1 MAVPRVAR
9 DLIQVA
15 ETTTTFTLRNRLAID
30 IGGTFTDVVLESGDA
45 QFARK
50 VLTSHVQPA
59 DAVLRGIQEL
69 FSEQDIAPDSISLV
83 LHGTTLA
90 TNAIIE
96 RRGAKTA
103 LLTTEGHRDVLAM
116 AFENRFEQYDVNI
129 ERPEPLIPRNLRIP
143 IHERMSAEG
152 NALRLLDEESV
163 NQAIDTLRREN
174 VESVAIGFLHSFTN
188 SAHEEAVATN
198 VASALPNVAVSLS
211 SQVCP
216 EIREYERFSTTCAN
230 AYVLPLMSAYLNDL
244 ASRLEALGI
253 RCPFLVMTSNG
264 GLTTL
269 ATAVKFPI
277 RLVESGPAG
286 GAVLAAWK
294 ARELGVTEAL
304 SFDMGGTTAKIC
316 MIEGGAPLR
325 SRSFEVDRRYRF
337 KKGSG
342 LPVRIPV
349 IEMVEIGAG
358 GGSIARVDQL
368 KRIRVGPESAGSEP
382 GPACYGLGGELPT
395 VTDADTVMGR
405 LEAARF
411 AEGQMALDLDA
422 GKQAIAS
429 NLLSDADANPR
440 DAARAIAEVVDENM
454 ASAARGH
461 ASEWGKTVAG
471 RVLIAYGGAAPLHA
485 TRLLSKLNCD
495 YALIPVGA
503 GVGSALG
510 FLRSPIAYEVVLS
523 KYMRLST
530 YDRDD
535 IERVIELMHAEA
547 ETVMSE
553 AVSEL
558 DVQVS
563 ATAYMRYVGQ
573 GYEISVPLNL
583 DNLSLDHLRLA
594 FETAYES
601 LYGRLLPKSDI
612 EVMSWTLTLAT
623 ETENPTRLDST
634 NDTAQYDDVC
644 REQPLV
650 ELDKESVARCID
662 RENLK
667 PGHYVLG
674 PALISERHT
683 TTLIPT
689 GFEML
694 VNGAHDLIVRRC
706 VS

>member
-1 MAVPRVAR
+1 MARNST
-9 DLIQVA
+9 QVV
-15 ETTTTFTLRNRLAID
+15 EITTTSTLTNRLAID
-30 IGGTFTDVVLESGDA
+30 IGGTFTDVVLECGDD
-45 QFARK
+45 QFTRK
-50 VLTSHVQPA
+50 VLTSHDHPA

-69 FSEQDIAPDSISLV
+69 FNEHEVTPDSISLV

-96 RRGAKTA
+96 RRGARTA

-129 ERPEPLIPRNLRIP
+129 ERPEPLIPRYLRIP
-143 IHERMSAEG
+143 VYERMSAEG
-152 NALRLLDEESV
+152 VSLRALDMGSV
-163 NQAIDTLRREN
+163 DVAIKTLRREN
-174 VESVAIGFLHSFTN
+174 VESVAIGFLHSYTN
-188 SAHEEAVATN
+188 SAHEDAVAEQ
-198 VASALPNVAVSLS
+198 VADALPDVALSLS

-230 AYVLPLMSAYLNDL
+230 AYVLPLMSTYLHDL
-244 ASRLEALGI
+244 SERMAAMGI

-269 ATAVKFPI
+269 DTAVKFPI

-294 ARELGVTEAL
+294 ARELGVTKAL

-316 MIEGGAPLR
+316 MIDEGTPLR

-358 GGSIARVDQL
+358 GGSIAQVDQL
-368 KRIRVGPESAGSEP
+368 KRIRVGPESAGSDP

-395 VTDADTVMGR
+395 VTDADAIMGR
-405 LEAARF
+405 LEAANF
-411 AEGQMALDLDA
+411 AGGQMVLDLE
-422 GKQAIAS
+422 AS
-429 NLLSDADANPR
+429 NLAITTNIVGNEHQNPH

-461 ASEWGKTVAG
+461 ASEWGKTVAE
-471 RVLIAYGGAAPLHA
+471 RVLIAYGGAAPIHA
-485 TRLLSKLNCD
+485 ARLLTKLNCD

-510 FLRSPIAYEVVLS
+510 FLRSPIAYEVVHS

-530 YDRDD
+530 YDRSVVEDVVD
-535 IERVIELMHAEA
+535 TMRAEA
-547 ETVMSE
+547 E
-553 AVSEL
+553 AVLTETTSEL
-558 DVQVS
+558 EVQVA

-573 GYEISVPLNL
+573 GYEISVPLDL
-583 DNLSLDHLRLA
+583 EDLSIEKLRTN
-594 FETAYES
+594 FEFSYEA

-623 ETENPTRLDST
+623 IAKEPTLLDAISELT
-634 NDTAQYDDVC
+634 SYDAIN
-644 REQPLV
+644 REQ
-650 ELDKESVARCID
+650 ELTEFDEETVAQCID
-662 RENLK
+662 RVNLK
-667 PGHYVLG
+667 PGHHVIG

-683 TTLIPT
+683 STLIPS
-689 GFEML
+689 GFEMI
-694 VNGAHDLIVRRC
+694 VNRAHDLILRRHA
-706 VS
+706 S

>member
-1 MAVPRVAR
+1 M
-9 DLIQVA
+9 
-15 ETTTTFTLRNRLAID
+15 TNRLAID
-30 IGGTFTDVVLESGDA
+30 IGGTFTDVVLECGEE
-45 QFARK
+45 QFTRK
-50 VLTSHVQPA
+50 VLTSHDQPA
-59 DAVLRGIQEL
+59 DAVLRGIREL
-69 FSEQDIAPDSISLV
+69 FSETEVSSDSISLV

-96 RRGAKTA
+96 RRGARTA

-129 ERPEPLIPRNLRIP
+129 ERPEPLIPRYLRIP
-143 IHERMSAEG
+143 VYERMGPEG
-152 NALRLLDEESV
+152 VPLRALDRVSV
-163 NQAIDTLRREN
+163 DDAIETLNREN
-174 VESVAIGFLHSFTN
+174 VESVAVGFLHSYTN
-188 SAHEEAVATN
+188 SAHEDAVAEQL
-198 VASALPNVAVSLS
+198 AKALPDVALSLS

-230 AYVLPLMSAYLNDL
+230 AYVLPLMATYLHDL
-244 ASRLEALGI
+244 SERMQAIGI
-253 RCPFLVMTSNG
+253 HCPFLVMTSNG

-269 ATAVKFPI
+269 ANAVKFPI

-294 ARELGVTEAL
+294 ARQLGVSKAL

-316 MIEGGAPLR
+316 MIDEGAPLR

-358 GGSIARVDQL
+358 GGSIAHVDQL
-368 KRIRVGPESAGSEP
+368 KRVRVGPESAGSEP
-382 GPACYGLGGELPT
+382 GPACYGIGGDSPT
-395 VTDADTVMGR
+395 VTDADAVMGR
-405 LEAARF
+405 LEAGRF
-411 AEGQMALDLDA
+411 AGGQMTLDLDA
-422 GKQAIAS
+422 GKHAIVS
-429 NLLSDADANPR
+429 HILRDSREKPH

-461 ASEWGKTVAG
+461 ASEWGKTVAE

-485 TRLLSKLNCD
+485 TRLISKLNCD

-510 FLRSPIAYEVVLS
+510 FLRSPIAYEVVHS

-530 YDRDD
+530 YDRETVARIID
-535 IERVIELMHAEA
+535 RMHAEA
-547 ETVMSE
+547 KSVVSQ
-553 AVSEL
+553 AVNEL
-558 DVQVS
+558 EVHVS

-573 GYEISVPLNL
+573 GYEISVPLDL
-583 DNLSLDHLRLA
+583 ENLSLDQIRSA
-594 FETAYES
+594 FEVSYET

-623 ETENPTRLDST
+623 VAEEPTRLNSAIELERF
-634 NDTAQYDDVC
+634 NDAC
-644 REQPLV
+644 REQALT
-650 ELDKESVARCID
+650 ELDMESVARCID

-667 PGHYVLG
+667 PGHHVLG

-683 TTLIPT
+683 TTLVPT
-689 GFEML
+689 GFEL
-694 VNGAHDLIVRRC
+694 VVNRAYDLIVRRC
-706 VS
+706 VA